1 MSTILGLS
9 GGCYHDA
16 AACLVQDGRVVAFL
30 EEERFSR
37 RKHNMAS
44 RSASRAAAY
53 CLAHSGLRL
62 EQVDHIVLGWN
73 PCWPHAAEYVDDSS
87 LIAELIDARYFNGH
101 VPQRLRII
109 DHHIAHAASA
119 FYPSGF
125 ETSGI
130 LVVDGSGDGV
140 ATTLAR
146 GGPDGITVFK
156 QFDYTQSLGWF
167 YEAVT
172 EHVGLGDWHSTGKLM
187 GLAAYGSPTYTLD
200 FVRPEPHGYR
210 IDLAPFASGSVA
222 DLANPIAPQDER
234 LRESYARALT
244 ETVFPP
250 QKAQYQVDA
259 HTGRLKRT
267 TVFEPMH
274 KNLAA
279 SAQRT
284 FEECIM
290 QLVREVS
297 AEGENSSLC
306 VAGGGALNCAAN
318 GTVWRHGLVKRLYVQ
333 PAAGDAGTALG
344 AALELAYRL
353 GELPVP
359 SNPMWSVAM
368 GPEYTDDSIRTTLE
382 RSGLTFQHV
391 RAGLEAEVAAH
402 LAQGAVVGWFQGR
415 AEVGPRALGQR
426 SILADPR
433 NAEMRNH
440 INSEVKHREPWRPFG
455 PSLLAESY
463 GAYLEH
469 PGPSEH
475 MIVAYQATPL
485 AWETIPA
492 TIHVDGTVRP
502 QVVSEATQPRYARLI
517 KAFAALTNVPALL
530 NTSFNLENE
539 PIVCTPADAVRTFCG
554 SSLDVLAI
562 GNFLVS
568 KPRKK

>member
-16 AACLVQDGRVVAFL
+16 AACLVQNGRVVAFL

-53 CLAHSGLRL
+53 CLAHVGLRL
-62 EQVDHIVLGWN
+62 EQIDHIVLGWN
-73 PCWPHAAEYVDDSS
+73 PFWPHAAEYVDDSS
-87 LIAELIDARYFNGH
+87 LIAELLDARYFKGH
-101 VPQRLRII
+101 APKRLEII

-130 LVVDGSGDGV
+130 LVVDGSGDGIS
-140 ATTLAR
+140 TTLAR
-146 GGPDGITVFK
+146 GGPDGITVLK
-156 QFDYTQSLGWF
+156 QYDYTQSLGWF

-172 EHVGLGDWHSTGKLM
+172 EHVGLGDWHNTGKLM
-187 GLAAYGSPTYTLD
+187 GLAAYGAPTYKLD
-200 FVRPEPHGYR
+200 FVRPEPHGYS
-210 IDLAPFASGSVA
+210 IDLAPFTVGSVV

-234 LRESYARALT
+234 LHESYARALT
-244 ETVFPP
+244 EAAFPP
-250 QKAQYQVDA
+250 RTAQYQVDA
-259 HTGRLKRT
+259 LTGRLKQT
-267 TVFEPMH
+267 TVFEPIH

-279 SAQRT
+279 SAQVA

-290 QLVREVS
+290 QLVRGASE
-297 AEGENSSLC
+297 EGENSYLC
-306 VAGGGALNCAAN
+306 IAGGGALNCAAN
-318 GTVWRHGLVKRLYVQ
+318 GTIWRHDLVKRLYVQ
-333 PAAGDAGTALG
+333 PAAGDTGTALG
-344 AALELAYRL
+344 AALELARRL
-353 GELPVP
+353 GELPAP
-359 SNPMWSVAM
+359 SKPMRTFAL
-368 GPEYTDDSIRTTLE
+368 GPAYTDDSIRTTLE
-382 RSGLTFQHV
+382 RSGLTFNYV
-391 RAGLEAEVAAH
+391 RADLDTEVAAQ
-402 LAQGAVVGWFQGR
+402 LAQGAVIGWFQGR

-433 NAEMRNH
+433 NADMRDY
-440 INSEVKHREPWRPFG
+440 INAEIKHREPWRPLG
-455 PSLLAESY
+455 PSLLAESCA
-463 GAYLEH
+463 AYLEN
-469 PGPSEH
+469 PGPSDY

-485 AWETIPA
+485 AWDTIPA

-502 QVVSEATQPRYARLI
+502 QAVSEATLPRYARLI

-539 PIVCTPADAVRTFCG
+539 PIVCTPADAVRTFCS

-568 KPRKK
+568 KPHP